1 MGRTLGIALGHSLS
15 LLERKETQ
23 GENTY
28 GLIGSAEKPGQLAKD
43 MDGKRLEGIRR
54 VGFSHM
60 QWA

>member
-15 LLERKETQ
+15 LLQRKETQ
-23 GENTY
+23 VENTY
-28 GLIGSAEKPGQLAKD
+28 GLIGSVEKPGQLVRD

-54 VGFSHM
+54 VGFSHV